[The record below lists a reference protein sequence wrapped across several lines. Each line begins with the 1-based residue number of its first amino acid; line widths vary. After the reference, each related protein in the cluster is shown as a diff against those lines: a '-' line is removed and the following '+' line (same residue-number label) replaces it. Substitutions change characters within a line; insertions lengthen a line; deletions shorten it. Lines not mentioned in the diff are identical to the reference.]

1 MLLYSIIFLFGLTI
15 GSFLN
20 AAIYRLGTGE
30 SVINARSH
38 CPKCGHI
45 LAWHELVPVI
55 SFILQKGRCRE
66 CGKTISWQYPIVEIA
81 TSLLFLLIFNFQF
94 SIFNEFSSSNF
105 QFLNLAYFAIIT
117 CGLVIIF
124 VFDLKHY
131 IIPDKIIYP
140 LTGLVFFYRIF
151 EFLEFN
157 NWNLFGN
164 WKLLAPRS
172 FSEGGEIENLEL
184 LLNPLYS
191 AVLAFSFFAL
201 IYFFS
206 KGRWMGFGDA
216 KLAFF
221 MGLFLG
227 WPKILV
233 ALFIAFI
240 LGGIIGIMLIIARKK
255 SLKSQVPFGPFLI
268 AGTFISFFWG
278 DQIVTW
284 YLGLIS

>member
-191 AVLAFSFFAL
+191 AVLAFSFFAS

-227 WPKILV
+227 WPNILV

>member
-240 LGGIIGIMLIIARKK
+240 LGGIIGIMLIAARKK

-268 AGTFISFFWG
+268 TGTFIAMFWG
-278 DQIVTW
+278 DWIIRW
-284 YLGLIS
+284 YLGLIT